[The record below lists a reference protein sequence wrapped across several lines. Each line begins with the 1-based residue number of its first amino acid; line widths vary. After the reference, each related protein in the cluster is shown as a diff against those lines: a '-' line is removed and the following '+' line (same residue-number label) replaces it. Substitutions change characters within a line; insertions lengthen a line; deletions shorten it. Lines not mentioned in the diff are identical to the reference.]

1 MLNKIWAGLIITGIV
16 FALAQDIRDEV
27 YNSHHNG
34 VLQTLAYTFT
44 PPPPPPPPRDLNTPV
59 GEPPAAN
66 IQLLYNGVRVSAV
79 LEPNQQITLFLNK
92 QSPAHLLNIA
102 LAHAKQ
108 HTLTARIISKN
119 HHSLNL
125 LLPELHWLKL
135 RQVTQAAFDIAEFAV
150 KLALGLVGI
159 MCLWLGL
166 MQVAEKSGLIHTLV
180 KVVQPLLHWLFP
192 GIPKNHPAFGSI
204 SMNMAA
210 NILGL
215 GNAATPLGIKA
226 MQQLQDLN
234 ADKSTASDEMCMFLA
249 LNTSS
254 VQLLPPV
261 TLIAL
266 MGPQI
271 SELIIPI
278 ILATSCST
286 IAAVS
291 VAKFY
296 ARRRKTPC
304 NNSPV

>member
-1 MLNKIWAGLIITGIV
+1 MLLNKIWASLIIIGIL
-16 FALAQDIRDEV
+16 FAVGQDIRDEV

-34 VLQTLAYTFT
+34 ALQSIPFTNLQPDPNATFT
-44 PPPPPPPPRDLNTPV
+44 PATSTHL
-59 GEPPAAN
+59 
-66 IQLLYNGVRVSAV
+66 QLTFDKTRLDAE
-79 LEPNQQITLFLNK
+79 LKPNHRIAIFLNK
-92 QSPAHLLNIA
+92 QSPAHLLNRA
-102 LAHAKQ
+102 LANGKQ
-108 HTLTARIISKN
+108 HTLIARIISKN
-119 HHSLNL
+119 DHHLSL

-135 RQVTQAAFDIAEFAV
+135 RSVTQAAFDIAEFAV
-150 KLALGLVGI
+150 KLALGLVGV

-166 MQVAEKSGLIHTLV
+166 MQIAEKSGLIQMLV
-180 KVVQPLLHWLFP
+180 NVVQPVLHWLFP
-192 GIPKNHPAFGSI
+192 GIPRGHPAFGSI

-210 NILGL
+210 NVLGL

-226 MQQLQDLN
+226 MQQLQEIN
-234 ADKSTASDEMCMFLA
+234 PDKNTASDEMCMFLA

-266 MGPQI
+266 MGSQI

-286 IAAVS
+286 ITAVS

-296 ARRRKTPC
+296 ARHRKASC